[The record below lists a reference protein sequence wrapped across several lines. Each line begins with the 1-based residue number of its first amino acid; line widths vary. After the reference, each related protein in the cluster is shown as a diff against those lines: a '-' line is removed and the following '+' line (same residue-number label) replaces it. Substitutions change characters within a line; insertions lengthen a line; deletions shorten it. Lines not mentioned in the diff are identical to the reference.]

1 MALLEIPKNCDHQKI
16 YASLCKS
23 MFLNNESRS
32 FECIL
37 KESQGIPIPK
47 R

>member
-1 MALLEIPKNCDHQKI
+1 
-16 YASLCKS
+16 

-47 R
+47 RWLMNWIKQLYEANMNAHENFI